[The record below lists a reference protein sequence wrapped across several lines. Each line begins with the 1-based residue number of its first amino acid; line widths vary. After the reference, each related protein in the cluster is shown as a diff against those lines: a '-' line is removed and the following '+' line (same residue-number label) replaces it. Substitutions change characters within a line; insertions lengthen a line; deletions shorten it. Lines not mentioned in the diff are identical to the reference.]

1 MRKSFKVIVLG
12 IVVIVTAMLMC
23 KSGNKAYEKKLTFN
37 SIDEIIEV
45 LNNNPL
51 EAKDKSGV
59 NVTSNIFS
67 ECLSKRKRICGH
79 NLEYSKIK
87 LKYNEEKNTKKAKN
101 QIINEYLNMC
111 KESLKG
117 YKEPK
122 KIDARIY
129 DFQGNY
135 TYYEEKNEGEITLVF
150 IDEGEGW
157 VIDYFMISKYYE
169 EETEEKEGEVRDNL

>member
-12 IVVIVTAMLMC
+12 IVVIITVMLMC

-37 SIDEIIEV
+37 SIDEIIEI

-51 EAKDKSGV
+51 EARDKSGA
-59 NVTSNIFS
+59 NITSNIFS

-87 LKYNEEKNTKKAKN
+87 LKYNEEKNTKEVKN
-101 QIINEYLNMC
+101 KVISEYLNMC
-111 KESLKG
+111 KENLKG
-117 YKEPK
+117 YERPK

-129 DFQGNY
+129 DFKGTY
-135 TYYEEKNEGEITLVF
+135 TYDDYECKGEINLVF

-157 VIDYFMISKYYE
+157 VIDYFMISEYSEE
-169 EETEEKEGEVRDNL
+169 EETEEEVRAHL

>member
-87 LKYNEEKNTKKAKN
+87 LKYNEEKN

-135 TYYEEKNEGEITLVF
+135 TYYENEHEGEITLVF

-169 EETEEKEGEVRDNL
+169 EETEEKEEEVRDNL

>member
-1 MRKSFKVIVLG
+1 
-12 IVVIVTAMLMC
+12 
-23 KSGNKAYEKKLTFN
+23 
-37 SIDEIIEV
+37 
-45 LNNNPL
+45 
-51 EAKDKSGV
+51 
-59 NVTSNIFS
+59 
-67 ECLSKRKRICGH
+67 
-79 NLEYSKIK
+79 
-87 LKYNEEKNTKKAKN
+87 
-101 QIINEYLNMC
+101 MC

-135 TYYEEKNEGEITLVF
+135 TYDKEKNEGEITLVF

-169 EETEEKEGEVRDNL
+169 EETEEKEEEVRDNL